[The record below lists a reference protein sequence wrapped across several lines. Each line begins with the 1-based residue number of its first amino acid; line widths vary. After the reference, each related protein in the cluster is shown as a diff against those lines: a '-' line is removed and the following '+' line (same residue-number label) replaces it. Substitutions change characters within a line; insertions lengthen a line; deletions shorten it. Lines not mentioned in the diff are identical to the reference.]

1 MTMFRL
7 EAYNSY
13 KDEEKSLN
21 NRVEAVWVVKTQVN
35 A

>member
-7 EAYNSY
+7 EAYSY

-21 NRVEAVWVVKTQVN
+21 NMGRGGVGCENTS
-35 A
+35 

>member
-1 MTMFRL
+1 MFRL

-21 NRVEAVWVVKTQVN
+21 NMGRGGVGCENTS
-35 A
+35 